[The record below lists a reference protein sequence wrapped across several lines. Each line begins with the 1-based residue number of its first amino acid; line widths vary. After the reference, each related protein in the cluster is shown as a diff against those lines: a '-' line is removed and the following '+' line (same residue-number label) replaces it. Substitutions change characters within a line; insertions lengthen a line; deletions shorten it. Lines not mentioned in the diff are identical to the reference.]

1 MRIPGLRASEA
12 YGIVHTWM
20 EKALANGT
28 LQPQPR
34 AKIVGEGLEA
44 VQMGMDMLRKGVSA
58 VKLVVK
64 I

>member
-1 MRIPGLRASEA
+1 MRIPALRASET
-12 YGIVHTWM
+12 YGIVHSWM
-20 EKALANGT
+20 EKALADEM

-34 AKIVGEGLEA
+34 SKVVGEGLEA
-44 VQMGMDMLRKGVSA
+44 VQMGMDMLREGVSA

>member
-1 MRIPGLRASEA
+1 
-12 YGIVHTWM
+12 M

-28 LQPQPR
+28 LQPQPQ
-34 AKIVGEGLEA
+34 AKVVGEGLEA
-44 VQMGMDMLRKGVSA
+44 VQMGMDMLREGLSA

>member
-1 MRIPGLRASEA
+1 
-12 YGIVHTWM
+12 M

>member
-1 MRIPGLRASEA
+1 
-12 YGIVHTWM
+12 M
-20 EKALANGT
+20 EKALADEM

-34 AKIVGEGLEA
+34 SKVVGEGLEA
-44 VQMGMDMLRKGVSA
+44 VQMGMDMLREGVSA